1 MKITRI
7 VARHVRMPF
16 RHAFSTSRWTL
27 THKDAIVIEATTDAG
42 LTGWGECVALAYPD
56 YCYESTAINALVL
69 LQLFGNLINLVL
81 LPALPGPIIG
91 MLLLFG
97 LLLLRRSIPES
108 LEKTAALLLQYLPLL
123 LIVPAAGI
131 MTSGAALLDDLPAIA
146 AGLVLSLLI
155 TVPFCGWLMQ
165 RLIRRLDL
173 KREDQA

>member
-1 MKITRI
+1 MILK
-7 VARHVRMPF
+7 
-16 RHAFSTSRWTL
+16 
-27 THKDAIVIEATTDAG
+27 G
-42 LTGWGECVALAYPD
+42 LTW
-56 YCYESTAINALVL
+56 LVL
-69 LQLFGNLINLVL
+69 LQLLGNLINLVL

-131 MTSGAALLDDLPAIA
+131 MTSGSALLDDLLAIA